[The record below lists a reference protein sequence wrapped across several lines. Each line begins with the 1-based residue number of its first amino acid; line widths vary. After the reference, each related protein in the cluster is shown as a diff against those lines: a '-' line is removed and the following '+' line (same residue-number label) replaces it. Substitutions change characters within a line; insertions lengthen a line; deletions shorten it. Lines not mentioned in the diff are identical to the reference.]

1 MARRPPRSRRPS
13 RGRPKQPLRPRVIVV
28 TEGEKTE
35 PQYINEF
42 LRIHGAPNVHIGGTG
57 FDPLGVVEKAIEL
70 KKNLGRGTRAHVW
83 AVFDRDEH
91 PRFEEA
97 LQLAQRN
104 CIRVAVSNPCFEL
117 WAVFH
122 YQDYAAH
129 IERHECQRLL
139 ARLCKSYRADRGKLF
154 NDTDAIRSNHDAA
167 VQRGKRS
174 LHDRKMEGDP
184 QGNPSTSMHV
194 LMESIR
200 TQKPSAGAPR
210 TKGSR

>member
-1 MARRPPRSRRPS
+1 M
-13 RGRPKQPLRPRVIVV
+13 IVV

-35 PQYINEF
+35 PHYIREF
-42 LRIHGAPNVHIGGTG
+42 ARIHRAPNVSVEWTGG
-57 FDPLGVVEKAIEL
+57 DPQGVVKKAIAI
-70 KKNLGRGTRAHVW
+70 KRRLGRGARANANVW

-91 PRFEEA
+91 ERFDEA

-104 CIRVAVSNPCFEL
+104 DIRVAVSNPCFEL

-139 ARLCKSYRADRGKLF
+139 AQLCKSYRVDRGKLF

-174 LHDRKMEGDP
+174 LHDRKMEGNP
-184 QGNPSTSMHV
+184 RGNPSTSMHV

-200 TQKPSAGAPR
+200 TQEPSAGAPR

>member
-1 MARRPPRSRRPS
+1 M
-13 RGRPKQPLRPRVIVV
+13 IVV

-42 LRIHGAPNVHIGGTG
+42 LRIHRRPNIRVEGTG
-57 FDPLGVVEKAIEL
+57 FDPQGVVEKAIEL
-70 KKNLGRGTRAHVW
+70 KRSLGRGTRAYVW

-91 PRFEEA
+91 LRFEEA

-104 CIRVAVSNPCFEL
+104 DIRVAVSNPCFEL

-139 ARLCKSYRADRGKLF
+139 AQLCAGYQADRGKLF
-154 NDTDAIRSNHDAA
+154 KDTEVIHTNHDAA

-174 LHDRKMEGDP
+174 LHDREKEDNP
-184 QGNPSTSMHV
+184 RGNPSTSMHV

-200 TQKPSAGAPR
+200 TQGP
-210 TKGSR
+210 